1 MYIWPS
7 HFAVH
12 LKLTQYCKLT
22 ILQFKKNKNYNK
34 KRVKGEKLYIFQ
46 KEKIRPC
53 EDTDTH
59 GEEGHVRMAPR
70 LEGCREKLKDVED
83 C

>member
-1 MYIWPS
+1 M
-7 HFAVH
+7 
-12 LKLTQYCKLT
+12 KLTQYCKLT
-22 ILQFKKNKNYNK
+22 ILQFKKNKDNNK

-53 EDTDTH
+53 EDADTH
-59 GEEGHVRMAPR
+59 REEGRVRMAPR
-70 LEGCREKLKDVED
+70 LEGCREKLKDVKD